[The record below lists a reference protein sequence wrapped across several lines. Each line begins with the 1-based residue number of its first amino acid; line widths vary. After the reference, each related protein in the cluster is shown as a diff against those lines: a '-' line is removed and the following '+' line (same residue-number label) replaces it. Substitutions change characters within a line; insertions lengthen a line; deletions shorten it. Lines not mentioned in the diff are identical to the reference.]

1 MQTEINIQTS
11 KVVAANK
18 LIEDIKS
25 EKSAINAK
33 INSAQKD
40 LEAILDDVKRK
51 LKISVYVENSELL
64 EEVAKIQNQLEIESV
79 QVGFIDEDRDP
90 RTAWSAH
97 LVRCGP
103 KISIFFWSGAAMVR
117 GFLDEEVVLPSKIQN
132 QTISVSKSFRKSHW
146 NLRCNLS

>member
-25 EKSAINAK
+25 EKSAINEK
-33 INSAQKD
+33 INSAEKD
-40 LEAILDDVKRK
+40 LEAVFDDVKRK

-64 EEVAKIQNQLEIESV
+64 EEVAKIQNQLEIESL
-79 QVGFIDEDRDP
+79 QVGLIDEDRDP

-97 LVRCGP
+97 LVRCGS
-103 KISIFFWSGAAMVR
+103 KISKFFWSGAA
-117 GFLDEEVVLPSKIQN
+117 KIEI

-146 NLRCNLS
+146 NRCCNLS

>member
-64 EEVAKIQNQLEIESV
+64 EEVAKIQNQLEIESL
-79 QVGFIDEDRDP
+79 QVGLIDEDRDP
-90 RTAWSAH
+90 ST
-97 LVRCGP
+97 VR
-103 KISIFFWSGAAMVR
+103 S
-117 GFLDEEVVLPSKIQN
+117 
-132 QTISVSKSFRKSHW
+132 
-146 NLRCNLS
+146 

>member
-1 MQTEINIQTS
+1 MQTEIKIQTS

-25 EKSAINAK
+25 EKSAINEK
-33 INSAQKD
+33 INRAEKD
-40 LEAILDDVKRK
+40 LEAVLDDVKRK

-64 EEVAKIQNQLEIESV
+64 EEVSKIQNQLENENL
-79 QVGFIDEDRDP
+79 QVGLIDEDRDP

-103 KISIFFWSGAAMVR
+103 KIFWNGAA
-117 GFLDEEVVLPSKIQN
+117 LDQSLWCVDSWVK
-132 QTISVSKSFRKSHW
+132 KWYFHRKSKFKPF
-146 NLRCNLS
+146 